1 MSEDNIIENVNE
13 AVSEM
18 KEANSLTDILN
29 QRTKYAERE
38 VVTYLDYD
46 AAIEA
51 FEIQEEIEFL
61 NNAIPTVSTEKYKSI
76 VDDDSESDEL
86 IARRDELAERLIELN
101 KPIQASKVVWTVRG
115 LAPKEF
121 KMIDKMSRQK
131 YPIAKD
137 ASEHIKIEEQL
148 KRNDYVNIE
157 SIRKGVVKAE
167 FADGMVIT
175 EFSFEDMENL
185 FDDAPMEI
193 SLAIRE
199 KIDELTY
206 ASRTFHNEVESADF
220 LSNN

>member
-51 FEIQEEIEFL
+51 FEIQEEIEYL
-61 NNAIPTVSTEKYKSI
+61 NNAIPNVSTEKYKSI
-76 VDDDSESDEL
+76 VDDDSESEEL
-86 IARRDELAERLIELN
+86 IARRDELAERLVALN
-101 KPIQASKVVWTVRG
+101 EPIQDSKVVWTVRG

-157 SIRKGVVKAE
+157 SIRSGVVKAE
-167 FADGMVIT
+167 FADGQVIT
-175 EFSFEDMENL
+175 EFTHDDMKNL
-185 FDDAPMEI
+185 FDNAPMEI